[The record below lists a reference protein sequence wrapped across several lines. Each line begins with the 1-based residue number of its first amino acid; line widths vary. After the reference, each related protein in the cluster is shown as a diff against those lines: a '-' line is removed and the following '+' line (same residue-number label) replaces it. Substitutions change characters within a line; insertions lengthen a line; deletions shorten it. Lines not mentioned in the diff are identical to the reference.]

1 MAKMD
6 SDSPIIAR
14 VGHTGIRFIWETKDK
29 LALNCDMCEGD
40 TWESIQCNKLNFKE
54 INNYVNYGST
64 ER

>member
-29 LALNCDMCEGD
+29 LALNCEMCEGD
-40 TWESIQCNKLNFKE
+40 TWESI
-54 INNYVNYGST
+54 
-64 ER
+64 